1 MDMLIWRSRKSLPLK
16 SMRKYNIVE
25 ASHCCE
31 ASVYNPADD
40 LWASCNECKEMAEVL
55 ISINGEDFISK
66 GEHNDKQQ
74 SKRTN

>member
-1 MDMLIWRSRKSLPLK
+1 
-16 SMRKYNIVE
+16 MRKYYKIPEV
-25 ASHCCE
+25 SHCCG

-40 LWASCNECKEMAEVL
+40 LWASCNECKEMAQVL
-55 ISINGEDFISK
+55 ISINGEDYISK